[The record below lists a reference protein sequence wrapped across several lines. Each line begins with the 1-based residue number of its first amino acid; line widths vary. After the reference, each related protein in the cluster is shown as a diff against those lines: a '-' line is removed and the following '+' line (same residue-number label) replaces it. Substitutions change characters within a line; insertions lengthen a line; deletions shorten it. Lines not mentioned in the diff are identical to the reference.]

1 MTGVTP
7 RSTSA
12 EDWIEEDLN
21 MGKGEK
27 LKNGLKNIGWLV
39 AFPAPITK
47 KLAKRKGGKTKRKAA
62 AIAAAWAMYL
72 GLATAGVTSM
82 VSPSHG
88 GAQNTDVV
96 QVSTDNPSGETDRN
110 DGIVAEGQAAME
122 CHAYY
127 LNRYNMAEGLPRE
140 VYCVTKI
147 NGEDYRNNWVVA
159 AGESLTIETTV
170 IDSRT
175 SKQLGRTQY
184 EYTVT
189 SGDLINGFEI
199 TSYTPIDEKTY
210 FELDVMA
217 VYTFLPEA
225 QEEPAHMGELTVSVT
240 NTGLAVGDQ
249 SIITVPGKANRD
261 FTYSSSA
268 DSIATVSSEGVIE
281 GIGPGRATITV
292 TEIAT
297 GKEGYVDI
305 HVGKP
310 KWSTFYSY
318 VAMEDGYLD
327 ESEWDVN
334 TRVESKAGYEF
345 ENGDIVAEDTLYFTL
360 QVKRKSDSA
369 VFEKRLEHVVSTGD
383 YEYGFIIRVYLPV
396 TVNDPDGTEHT
407 EYFYATFHCIYPD
420 DTVVTDGNNTVVAD
434 VAEANNSYVIDL
446 GQQMQLTSNRL
457 VQGIQPL
464 KYHLS
469 DPAAV
474 SVDEN
479 GLITGTGYGAC
490 AITLMYADNYAEYV
504 TIYVAEHRDM
514 KLTTKVV
521 QDVGEF
527 QKDKWDVSLYIA
539 GQPCEDGDFYDLW
552 QNQQLTFTAMITS
565 KETSERSTGKII
577 DAPGIYSII
586 NGYQVMVPVTVI
598 EHHDDGTQTMT
609 SFRVYFHF
617 DGNLFTAE
625 NELIFGKTSIMTI
638 DVYANGLMRTG
649 ETCQVVLQPT
659 KAAGFSLEDEPKLV
673 YESSDESVATIDE
686 NGTITAVGHG
696 EAYIVVYSEETGDW
710 GYTAVSVR

>member
-1 MTGVTP
+1 
-7 RSTSA
+7 
-12 EDWIEEDLN
+12 

-27 LKNGLKNIGWLV
+27 LKNGVKNIGWLV
-39 AFPAPITK
+39 AFPVPITK

-88 GAQNTDVV
+88 GTPNTDVV
-96 QVSTDNPSGETDRN
+96 QVSTDNPSGETDWN
-110 DGIVAEGQAAME
+110 DGIVAEGHAAME
-122 CHAYY
+122 CHAFY
-127 LNRYNMAEGLPRE
+127 LNRYNMPEGLPRE

-147 NGEDYRNNWVVA
+147 NGEDYRNDWVVA

-175 SKQLGRTQY
+175 AKQIGRKQY

-199 TSYTPIDEKTY
+199 TFNTPIDADSY
-210 FELDVMA
+210 VELGVEVMA

-225 QEEPAHMGELTVSVT
+225 QEEPAYMGELMVSVT
-240 NTGLAVGDQ
+240 DTGLFVGEQ
-249 SIITVPGKANRD
+249 SIAMVPGKANNELE
-261 FTYSSSA
+261 FSSGD
-268 DSIATVSSEGVIE
+268 DSIATVSDDGFIK
-281 GIGPGRATITV
+281 GISPGTVTITA

-297 GKEGYVDI
+297 GKQGYATI
-305 HVGKP
+305 CVGKP
-310 KWSTFYSY
+310 KWSTINSY
-318 VAMEDGYLD
+318 VTMEDGYLD
-327 ESEWDVN
+327 ESEWEV
-334 TRVESKAGYEF
+334 TTQASMAGYEF
-345 ENGDIVAEDTLYFTL
+345 VNGDIVSGDTISFLL
-360 QVKRKSDSA
+360 RVKRKSDSA
-369 VFEKRLEHVVSTGD
+369 VYEKQLTHVIASGE
-383 YEYGFIIRVYLPV
+383 YENGFIIRVYLPV
-396 TVNDPDGTEHT
+396 TVNNPDGTEYT
-407 EYFYATFHCIYPD
+407 EYFYATFQSLYD
-420 DTVVTDGNNTVVAD
+420 ENNVTDGNNTVVAD
-434 VAEANNSYVIDL
+434 VAEANNAYVIDL

-457 VQGIQPL
+457 AQGIQPM
-464 KYHLS
+464 KFHLS

-490 AITLMYADNYAEYV
+490 AITLTYADNYAEYV
-504 TIYVAEHRDM
+504 TIYVAKHRDM

-521 QDVGEF
+521 QEGGEF

-539 GQPCEDGDFYDLW
+539 GRPCEDGDSYDLW
-552 QNQQLTFTAMITS
+552 QNQQLTFNAMITS
-565 KETSERSTGKII
+565 KGTSERSTGKII
-577 DAPGIYSII
+577 DAPAVYSII

-598 EHHDDGTQTMT
+598 EHRDDGTQTMT

-617 DGNLFTAE
+617 DGNIFTAE
-625 NELIFGKTSIMTI
+625 NELIFGKTSVMTM
-638 DVYANGLMRTG
+638 DVYANGLMRMG

-710 GYTAVSVR
+710 GYTAVSVQ